1 MLYPGVEFIIN
12 NSVGNPMVLLLLLT
26 FHFREN
32 LNHKMTR
39 TKAVITSAGHRVTV
53 PRRGIG
59 VGLTKRRYRP
69 GTVALREIRRHQT
82 STNLLI
88 PKVTFQRLVKEI
100 VYNECRDRHLDH
112 FKKIQSTAL
121 LTLQTVFEDYCVQL
135 FSISQIAAIH
145 GNRITVKPEDIQ
157 LVRLFRGDNINVNKP
172 TNP

>member
-1 MLYPGVEFIIN
+1 MF
-12 NSVGNPMVLLLLLT
+12 SHLLIT

-39 TKAVITSAGHRVTV
+39 TKAVITTAGHRVTV

-59 VGLTKRRYRP
+59 VGLTRRRYRP
-69 GTVALREIRRHQT
+69 GTVAPREIRRHQT

-100 VYNECRDRHLDH
+100 VYNECKDRGLDH
-112 FKKIQSTAL
+112 MKKIQSTAL
-121 LTLQTVFEDYCVQL
+121 LALQTAFEDYCVEL
-135 FSISQIAAIH
+135 FSKSQVAAIH
-145 GNRITVKPEDIQ
+145 GNRVTVKPKDMQ
-157 LVRLFRGDNINVNKP
+157 LVFLFRGDEMNYNKP

>member
-1 MLYPGVEFIIN
+1 MF
-12 NSVGNPMVLLLLLT
+12 SHLLIT
-26 FHFREN
+26 FHFRDN

-39 TKAVITSAGHRVTV
+39 TKAVITTAGHRVTV

-59 VGLTKRRYRP
+59 VGLTRRRYRP

-100 VYNECRDRHLDH
+100 VYNECRDRDLDRL
-112 FKKIQSTAL
+112 KTIQSTAL
-121 LTLQTVFEDYCVQL
+121 LTLQTAFEDYCVEL
-135 FSISQIAAIH
+135 FSKSQVAAIH
-145 GNRITVKPEDIQ
+145 GNRVTVKPKDMQ
-157 LVRLFRGDNINVNKP
+157 LVCFFRGDDMNFNKP